1 MRRPKFE
8 IFFFK
13 CSSINFRNCHTKHKD
28 RNDFFTVL
36 FQIEIAVGTLCPGG
50 HISGPNVLFLTRIAC
65 YQIDNIPHIAIKV
78 LPNCITFF
86 GYRTTKIL
94 SRNQELLLTRL
105 TFTFTQKY
113 TFFKCCL
120 RLMLYIYICTYTYI
134 HIHNIT
140 YIYIRQ
146 DLLGDVKAIEN
157 SLFTLN

>member
-1 MRRPKFE
+1 M
-8 IFFFK
+8 
-13 CSSINFRNCHTKHKD
+13 
-28 RNDFFTVL
+28 
-36 FQIEIAVGTLCPGG
+36 GTLCPGG

-120 RLMLYIYICTYTYI
+120 RLMLYIYM
-134 HIHNIT
+134 
-140 YIYIRQ
+140 YIYIYKY
-146 DLLGDVKAIEN
+146 VYMYIYISIYIYI
-157 SLFTLN
+157 SLVVRSKHTIMSFLF